1 MLALL
6 VKDDG
11 EGGWVGLPSRTL
23 VPAFD
28 PCAGLV
34 AAKRVLGLQPHRGI
48 AVKAL
53 DEHLAAITVTD
64 LRGFES
70 PTPGLQRFGV
80 SQQFYGPVLLVAT
93 RTQYQEV
100 SQDPDVRDHEPTLIE
115 DLTARHIRARIGIDA
130 ADSIPL
136 IGGHD
141 ERPRTPTSQLLAVR
155 SLSKTGPES
164 DAAAQ
169 AFDEVTT
176 VVNEFV
182 ALNNA
187 RLREVSSHFTAEPV
201 GYFYTAIADLQASEQ
216 LQR

>member
-34 AAKRVLGLQPHRGI
+34 AAKRALGLQPHRAI

-64 LRGFES
+64 IRNFAS
-70 PTPGLQRFGV
+70 PTPGLKQFGV

-93 RTQYQEV
+93 RTQYQEP
-100 SQDPDVRDHEPTLIE
+100 SQDPTVLDHEPTLIE
-115 DLTARHIRARIGIDA
+115 NLTAQHIRARIGDDA
-130 ADSIPL
+130 ADSVRL
-136 IGGHD
+136 LGGHD
-141 ERPRTPTSQLLAVR
+141 EQPRPPASQLLAIR
-155 SLSKTGPES
+155 SLAKAEPGS

-187 RLREVSSHFTAEPV
+187 KLREVSSHFTAEPV
-201 GYFYTAIADLQASEQ
+201 RYFYTAIADMQASEQ